1 MVFELNYSKRRIL
14 TKAAWIRG
22 KRNNQAA
29 IPTDIAQI
37 KETLFVKNSENFE
50 MSYEVEY
57 EDGRVGY
64 IFFSELE
71 HCEMFSLENKIDKS
85 TLT

>member
-1 MVFELNYSKRRIL
+1 MLFEINYQFRIQK
-14 TKAAWIRG
+14 KAAWIRG

-29 IPTDIAQI
+29 IPTELAEVVDV
-37 KETLFVKNSENFE
+37 LFVKKGE
-50 MSYEVEY
+50 SYQMAYKCVY

-64 IFFSELE
+64 IFNDETE
-71 HCEMFSLENKIDKS
+71 HCEFFTLETKIDKS